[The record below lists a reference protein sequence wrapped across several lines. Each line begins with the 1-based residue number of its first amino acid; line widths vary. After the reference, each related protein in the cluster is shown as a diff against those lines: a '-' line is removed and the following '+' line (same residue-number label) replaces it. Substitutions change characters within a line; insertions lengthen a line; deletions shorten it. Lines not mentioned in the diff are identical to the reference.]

1 MYRPQSL
8 NSDTSQTS
16 VDPDQLYAARLRTT
30 ILDLELQLQAQQ
42 IPQTNAY
49 IPIRNSKAKG
59 RAEGKRKVVD
69 SGNESAL
76 LSENVLLAI
85 KGKYCLPK

>member
-8 NSDTSQTS
+8 NSELSQAA

-42 IPQTNAY
+42 IPQANAY
-49 IPIRNSKAKG
+49 IPVRNTKAKG
-59 RAEGKRKVVD
+59 RAEGK
-69 SGNESAL
+69 GLTES
-76 LSENVLLAI
+76 
-85 KGKYCLPK
+85 